1 MIEVG
6 RKVGTVGFPMARP
19 RVLAA
24 VDVVELTEIEDTV
37 PKVAIGYKWRAD
49 APRSVVF
56 TMLAPRALVEPPG
69 PKANVQG
76 DCSAYGDLKPSA
88 ENLALFAKAAAF
100 ARAAEV
106 KAMVLVTPPSVS
118 PAPSSVSQMSA
129 FFAAVDR
136 GDLTLVWEPHGA
148 WEHERA
154 ASFAREHRLVLA
166 VDPLRDPPP
175 PGETAYFR
183 LPPFA
188 AMGTRMGV
196 YDLERLAEAAFGFE
210 RLVCVFATARA
221 LDDARN
227 LKSLL
232 AGGPIEPDEEE
243 DEDDEDG
250 DEDDDDDDDDE

>member
-6 RKVGTVGFPMARP
+6 RKVGTVGFPMARS

-24 VDVVELTEIEDTV
+24 VDVVELTEAEDSL
-37 PKVAIGYKWRAD
+37 PKAAIGYKWRAE
-49 APRSVVF
+49 APSTVGF
-56 TMLAPRALVEPPG
+56 TMLAPRALVETPG
-69 PKANVQG
+69 PRTAVTG
-76 DCSAYGDLKPSA
+76 DRSAYGDLKPSS
-88 ENLALFAKAAAF
+88 ENVALFARAAAF
-100 ARAAEV
+100 ARAVEAR
-106 KAMVLVTPPSVS
+106 AMVLVTPPSVS
-118 PAPSSVSQMSA
+118 PAPSSVAQMSA

-136 GDLTLVWEPHGA
+136 GDMDLVWEPHGA

-154 ASFAREHRLVLA
+154 AAFAREHGIVLA

-175 PGETAYFR
+175 AGDAAYFR

-188 AMGTRMGV
+188 AMGSRMGV
-196 YDLERLAEAAFGFE
+196 YDLERLAEAAMAFE

-232 AGGPIEPDEEE
+232 AGGAVEPSDEESEDGGDDGDEEDEEE
-243 DEDDEDG
+243 
-250 DEDDDDDDDDE
+250 